1 MLKQVT
7 IKGFKG
13 ITDLTLNLDKINV
26 LIGVNS
32 SGKTTILQAL
42 DLLVNCVFRDV
53 AEYLKALF
61 YHISQFLNLKRRSNP
76 FFSSGI

>member
-26 LIGVNS
+26 LIGINS

-42 DLLVNCVFRDV
+42 DLLANCVSRDV
-53 AEYLKALF
+53 SEYLKDKNWKVSD
-61 YHISQFLNLKRRSNP
+61 IKS
-76 FFSSGI
+76 